1 MKQKSS
7 AKFSSSENK
16 EFWTVLKNRVEAH
29 FEENNISRNHNSAM
43 VVKSVILMSAYILPF
58 VAILV
63 LQPGF
68 WPSFALWC
76 LCGLA
81 MAGIG
86 MSVMHDANH
95 GAYSRNKKVNTF
107 IGYSLNLLGGSS
119 HNWKLQHNI
128 LHHTYTNIS
137 GLDDDI
143 DDKLGMR
150 FSPHTKLRG
159 FQKLQFLYAFL
170 FYGIITLYWVSLK
183 DYVQYIRYTR
193 NGVNPNTK
201 AQNMGLLA
209 KITINKL
216 SYFFVTLF
224 LPIYLLEIPA
234 WEIVVGFISMH
245 FIAGVIL
252 SVVFQMAHTV
262 EHTTHPMP
270 DEHGSIDN
278 TWAIHQMNTTVNFA
292 RDSKWISWYVGGL
305 NFQVEHHLFPKIC
318 HVHYP
323 EIAHIV
329 KETALEYNVPYLENG
344 TFMEAL
350 RSHIITLKRFGH
362 LPSLDALIAE

>member
-1 MKQKSS
+1 MKQKGQV
-7 AKFSSSENK
+7 KFVGKNNEFWSELKSRVELYFIENK
-16 EFWTVLKNRVEAH
+16 V
-29 FEENNISRNHNSAM
+29 SRNYNRSM
-43 VVKSVILMSAYILPF
+43 VIKSIVLMSAYIFPF
-58 VAILV
+58 VAVLV
-63 LQPGF
+63 FQPEF
-68 WPSFALWC
+68 WISLLLWS

-95 GAYSRNKKVNTF
+95 GAYTNDKKINTF

-128 LHHTYTNIS
+128 MHHTYTNIA

-143 DDKLGMR
+143 DEKLGMR
-150 FSPHTKLRG
+150 FSPHTKQRG

-183 DYVQYIRYTR
+183 DFVQYIRYTR
-193 NGVNPNTK
+193 NGVNPNSKKENTTF
-201 AQNMGLLA
+201 LL
-209 KITINKL
+209 KIIINKL
-216 SYFFVTLF
+216 CYFFVTLF

-234 WEIVVGFISMH
+234 WQIITGFVTMH

-262 EHTTHPMP
+262 EHTSHPVP
-270 DEHGSIDN
+270 DEHGTIEN
-278 TWAIHQMNTTVNFA
+278 TWAVHQMNTTVNFA
-292 RDSKWISWYVGGL
+292 RDSKLISWYVGGL

-329 KETALEYNVPYLENG
+329 KETAEEYGVPYLESG
-344 TFMEAL
+344 TFAQAF
-350 RSHIITLKRFGH
+350 RSHITTLKRFGG
-362 LPSLDALIAE
+362 LPALDEVIAG